1 MMSFLSRVGSGHMS
15 TPATESTANNGNDAI
30 IESITCPIT
39 GMPMTDPVQGPDG
52 HTYERS
58 AITEWLNRNPTSPQT
73 REPMQ
78 VSQLKVNASIRFLCD
93 KYHRG
98 EFGQVTTSRPTPKI
112 SSEHI
117 KINHTQHTDSS
128 KKNIMISFNI
138 DNNTFPKEVE
148 HLSQDIVLCIDRSG
162 SMSTSVEAK
171 DADGKQLEAGFS
183 VQDIVNHAAKTV
195 VKTLNTTSRLAI
207 IVFDNE
213 IEILFDLKPM
223 TEMNQSQAIAKITD
237 IKPRGQTN
245 IYGAIEK
252 AIEIL
257 DNRDDKSSNGAII
270 MLTDGIPN
278 ISPARGEVE
287 TLKKLRVKKNFT
299 APIYTFGFGYNL
311 QHGLLYNIAKCA
323 NGANGHIPDGGMIAT
338 VFCNFIGTI
347 LTTVAMNLQLHIHT
361 PGVTLMGD
369 YISNYNTE
377 LETTIYDLGTVQ
389 YQQSRDIVFNLG
401 NAEQVKYCFSYK
413 IGGASY
419 CSETFDITPSALDVS
434 TKFNTEYLR
443 YKLVENIRTLI
454 NYASCGDFTATNT
467 LINQFEQI
475 LKSAQSNPNIIGMIN
490 NLSDDGTGQ
499 GQIKMA
505 STNSTYFKRWG
516 EFYLDQLSRS
526 LNQQIK
532 PNFKDTACLFG
543 GSVFND
549 IVDKASDIFDSLP
562 PPTPSNLSTSYYG
575 SGYRSATSTPAPVV
589 NMSVFNDPNGG
600 CFTGDSVI
608 LLANG
613 DKKLVKDLVKGDRV
627 MTLKDP
633 YGLKHGLSSAN
644 VVCILKTITTGNVKL
659 VTTPKGLKITPWH
672 PIIAHGIW
680 TYPSNIFESNIES
693 CNEIYTIMLD
703 NYHTFNLNGSW
714 VIGIGH
720 NYKLGILNHEY
731 FGTND
736 IITDLMNMPSWD
748 TGIVTINTSQY
759 TRDYATN
766 NIIGIRSTHS
776 TINTNNISPYTPVNM
791 TNRKVVVI

>member
-1 MMSFLSRVGSGHMS
+1 MSLLSRVGSGRMS
-15 TPATESTANNGNDAI
+15 TPATESTNNGNDAI

-98 EFGQVTTSRPTPKI
+98 EFGQATTSRPAPKI

-128 KKNIMISFNI
+128 KKNLMISFNI
-138 DNNTFPKEVE
+138 DNDTFPKQVE

-162 SMSTSVEAK
+162 SMQTSVEAK
-171 DADGKQLEAGFS
+171 DADGNQLEAGFS

-195 VKTLNTTSRLAI
+195 AKTLNSTSRLAI

-223 TEMNQSQAIAKITD
+223 TEMNQSQAIAKIAS
-237 IKPRGQTN
+237 IQPRGQTN

-257 DNRDDKSSNGAII
+257 DTRDDKSNNGAII

-287 TLKKLRVKKNFT
+287 TLKKLRIKKNFT

-311 QHGLLYNIAKCA
+311 QRGLLYDIAKCA

-347 LTTVAMNLQLHIHT
+347 LTTVAMNLQLHVYT

-369 YISNYNTE
+369 YISNYNSE

-401 NAEQVKYCFSYK
+401 HAQQVKYCFSYK

-419 CSETFDITPSALDVS
+419 QSETFDITPSTLDIS
-434 TKFNTEYLR
+434 SKFNTEYLR

-454 NYASCGDFTATNT
+454 NYASCGDHTAAGN
-467 LINQFEQI
+467 LIDQFEQT

-505 STNSTYFKRWG
+505 STNQTYFRRWG
-516 EFYLDQLSRS
+516 EYYLDQLSRS

-543 GSVFND
+543 GSIFNN

-562 PPTPSNLSTSYYG
+562 PPTPSNISRSQYG
-575 SGYRSATSTPAPVV
+575 SSYRSLGSTPAPVV

-600 CFTGDSVI
+600 CFTGDAII

-644 VVCILKTITTGNVKL
+644 VVCILKTITTGKINL

-680 TYPSNIFESNIES
+680 THPSNIFESNIES
-693 CNEIYTIMLD
+693 CDAIYTIMLD
-703 NYHTFNLNGSW
+703 NYHTFNLNGYW

-720 NYKLGILNHEY
+720 NYKIGILAHEY

-748 TGIVTINTSQY
+748 TGIVTIHTSQY
-759 TRDYATN
+759 TRDYTTN
-766 NIIGIRSTHS
+766 NIIGIRSNNY
-776 TINTNNISPYTPVNM
+776 TIKNNAVNPYTPVNM

>member
-1 MMSFLSRVGSGHMS
+1 MMSFLSRVGSGRMS
-15 TPATESTANNGNDAI
+15 TPATESTTNNGNDAI

-98 EFGQVTTSRPTPKI
+98 EFGQATTSRPAPKI
-112 SSEHI
+112 TSEHI

-128 KKNIMISFNI
+128 KKNLMISFNV
-138 DNNTFPKEVE
+138 DNDTFPKNVE
-148 HLSQDIVLCIDRSG
+148 HLPQDIVLCIDRSG
-162 SMSTSVEAK
+162 SMQTSVEAK
-171 DADGKQLEAGFS
+171 DADGNQLEAGFS

-195 VKTLNTTSRLAI
+195 AKTLNPKSRLAI

-223 TEMNQSQAIAKITD
+223 TEMNQSQAIAKIAD
-237 IKPRGQTN
+237 ISPRGQTN

-257 DNRDDKSSNGAII
+257 DTRDDKSNNGAII

-311 QHGLLYNIAKCA
+311 QRGLLYDIAKCA

-369 YISNYNTE
+369 YISNVNTE

-389 YQQSRDIVFNLG
+389 YQQSRDILFNLG
-401 NAEQVKYCFSYK
+401 DAKQVKYCFSYK

-419 CSETFDITPSALDVS
+419 CSETFDITPSTLDVS
-434 TKFNTEYLR
+434 SKFNTEYLR
-443 YKLVENIRTLI
+443 CKLVENIRTLI
-454 NYASCGDFTATNT
+454 NYASCGDYTATHN
-467 LINQFEQI
+467 LVDRFEQI
-475 LKSAQSNPNIIGMIN
+475 LKSAQPNPTIIGMIQ

-505 STNSTYFKRWG
+505 STNPEYFKRWG
-516 EFYLDQLSRS
+516 EYYLDQLSRA
-526 LNQQIK
+526 LLLQIK
-532 PNFKDTACLFG
+532 PNFKDTACQFG
-543 GSVFND
+543 GDVFNS

-562 PPTPSNLSTSYYG
+562 PPTPSNISRSHYS
-575 SGYRSATSTPAPVV
+575 SGYRNASSTPTPVV
-589 NMSVFNDPNGG
+589 NMSMFNDPNGG
-600 CFTGDSVI
+600 CFTGDAVI
-608 LLANG
+608 RLSDG
-613 DKKLVKDLVKGDRV
+613 SKKLVKDLVKGDQV

-633 YGLKHGLSSAN
+633 YSLNHGLSSAN
-644 VVCILKTITTGNVKL
+644 VVCILKTITTGNIKL
-659 VTTPKGLKITPWH
+659 VTTPNGLKITPWH
-672 PIIAHGIW
+672 PIISHGIW
-680 TYPSNIFESNIES
+680 CHPCNVAETKTEA
-693 CNEIYTIMLD
+693 CNEIYTILLD
-703 NYHTFNLNGSW
+703 KYHTFNLNGSW

-720 NYKLGILNHEY
+720 NYKIGILGHEY
-731 FGTND
+731 FGTDDIVND
-736 IITDLMNMPSWD
+736 LKSMSSWD
-748 TGIVTINTSQY
+748 SGIVTINSSQY
-759 TRDYATN
+759 VRDYSTK
-766 NIIGIRSTHS
+766 NIIGIKSNQYTA
-776 TINTNNISPYTPVNM
+776 TTDLNTPVYV
-791 TNRKVVVI
+791 TNRKVVAI

>member
-1 MMSFLSRVGSGHMS
+1 MMSLLSRVGSGRMS
-15 TPATESTANNGNDAI
+15 TPATESTNNNTGNDAI

-93 KYHRG
+93 KYHKG

-112 SSEHI
+112 TSEHI
-117 KINHTQHTDSS
+117 KVNHTQHTDSS

-138 DNNTFPKEVE
+138 DNDTFPKDVE
-148 HLSQDIVLCIDRSG
+148 HLPQDIVIAIDRSG
-162 SMSTSVEAK
+162 SMTQSVEAK

-183 VQDIVNHAAKTV
+183 VQDIVNHAAKTIA
-195 VKTLNTTSRLAI
+195 KTLNPTSRLAI
-207 IVFDNE
+207 IVFDNQ

-223 TEMNQSQAIAKITD
+223 SQMNQSQAIAQIAD

-257 DNRDDKSSNGAII
+257 DIRDDKSNNSAII
-270 MLTDGIPN
+270 MLTDGVPN

-287 TLKKLRVKKNFT
+287 TLKKLRIKKNFT

-311 QHGLLYNIAKCA
+311 QRGLLYDIAKYA

-347 LTTVAMNLQLHIHT
+347 LTTVAMNLQLHIYT

-369 YISNYNTE
+369 YISNYNSE
-377 LETTIYDLGTVQ
+377 FETTIYDLGTVQ

-401 NAEQVKYCFSYK
+401 DTQQVKYCFSYK
-413 IGGASY
+413 IGGAPY
-419 CSETFDITPSALDVS
+419 KSETFDITPSTLDIS
-434 TKFNTEYLR
+434 SKFNTEYLR
-443 YKLVENIRTLI
+443 YKLVENIRTLL
-454 NYASCGDFTATNT
+454 NYASYGDYTAAGN
-467 LINQFEQI
+467 LIDQFEST
-475 LKSAQSNPNIIGMIN
+475 LKSAESNFNIIGMIH

-505 STNSTYFKRWG
+505 STNPTYFKRWG
-516 EFYLDQLSRS
+516 EYYLDQLSRA
-526 LNQQIK
+526 LLLQIK

-543 GSVFND
+543 GDVFNS

-562 PPTPSNLSTSYYG
+562 PPTPSNISTSNYG
-575 SGYRSATSTPAPVV
+575 SGYRSAGSTPAPVV
-589 NMSVFNDPNGG
+589 NMSAYNDPHGG
-600 CFTGDSVI
+600 CFTGDATII
-608 LLANG
+608 LA
-613 DKKLVKDLVKGDRV
+613 DKSKKLVKDLIPGDQV
-627 MTLKDP
+627 LSLTDP
-633 YGLKHGLSSAN
+633 YGLKLGFASATII
-644 VVCILKTITTGNVKL
+644 CILKTTTNGYNNL
-659 VTTPKGLKITPWH
+659 VTTENGLKITPYH
-672 PIIAHGIW
+672 PIISRGVW
-680 TYPSNIFESNIES
+680 VYPTNIYETKSEKCS
-693 CNEIYTIMLD
+693 EVYTILLD

-720 NYKLGILNHEY
+720 NYKAGILAHDY
-731 FGTND
+731 FGSDNIIKDLMKHND
-736 IITDLMNMPSWD
+736 WHTGIIT
-748 TGIVTINTSQY
+748 ITSSQFE
-759 TRDYATN
+759 RDYITN
-766 NIIGIRSTHS
+766 EICG
-776 TINTNNISPYTPVNM
+776 INTNTINNNTINITQQP
-791 TNRKVVVI
+791 IAII

>member
-1 MMSFLSRVGSGHMS
+1 MSLLSRVGSGRMS
-15 TPATESTANNGNDAI
+15 TPATESTNNNTDNDAI
-30 IESITCPIT
+30 IESISCPIT
-39 GMPMTDPVQGPDG
+39 GMPMTDPVQGTDG

-58 AITEWLNRNPTSPQT
+58 AIVEWLRRNPTSPQT
-73 REPMQ
+73 RESMLI
-78 VSQLKVNASIRFLCD
+78 STLKVNASIRFLCD

-98 EFGQVTTSRPTPKI
+98 EFGQATTSRPPPKI
-112 SSEHI
+112 TSEHI

-128 KKNIMISFNI
+128 KKNLMISFNI
-138 DNNTFPKEVE
+138 DNDTFPKDVE
-148 HLSQDIVLCIDRSG
+148 HLPQDIVLCIDRSG
-162 SMSTSVEAK
+162 SMTQSVEAK

-195 VKTLNTTSRLAI
+195 AKTLNPTSRLAI
-207 IVFDNE
+207 IVFDNQ

-223 TEMNQSQAIAKITD
+223 SQMNQSQAIAKIAD

-257 DNRDDKSSNGAII
+257 DIRDDKSKNSAII
-270 MLTDGIPN
+270 FLTDGVPN

-287 TLKKLRVKKNFT
+287 TLKKLRIKKNFT

-311 QHGLLYNIAKCA
+311 QRGLLYDIAKCA

-347 LTTVAMNLQLHIHT
+347 LTTVAMNLQLHIYT
-361 PGVTLMGD
+361 PDITLMGD
-369 YISNYNTE
+369 YISNYNSE

-401 NAEQVKYCFSYK
+401 DAQQVKYCFSYK

-419 CSETFDITPSALDVS
+419 CSETFDTTPSTLDVS
-434 TKFNTEYLR
+434 SKFNTEYLR

-454 NYASCGDFTATNT
+454 NYASCRDLTAATN
-467 LINQFEQI
+467 LIDQFEQI

-490 NLSDDGTGQ
+490 NLSDDGSGQ

-505 STNSTYFKRWG
+505 STNLTYFKRWG

-562 PPTPSNLSTSYYG
+562 PPTPSNMYTG
-575 SGYRSATSTPAPVV
+575 SAPAPVV

-600 CFTGDSVI
+600 CFTGDATII
-608 LLANG
+608 LA
-613 DKKLVKDLVKGDRV
+613 DKSKKLVKDLNPGDRV
-627 MTLKDP
+627 LSLTDP
-633 YGLKHGLSSAN
+633 YGLKLGFASATI
-644 VVCILKTITTGNVKL
+644 VCILKTTTTNGYNNL
-659 VTTPKGLKITPWH
+659 VTTENGLKITPYH
-672 PIIAHGIW
+672 PIISRGVW
-680 TYPSNIFESNIES
+680 VYPTNIYETKSEKCS
-693 CNEIYTIMLD
+693 EVYTILLD

-720 NYKLGILNHEY
+720 NYKVGILAHDY
-731 FGTND
+731 FGSDKIIKDLMEHND
-736 IITDLMNMPSWD
+736 WHTGIIT
-748 TGIVTINTSQY
+748 ITSSQFQ
-759 TRDYATN
+759 RDCITN
-766 NIIGIRSTHS
+766 EICG
-776 TINTNNISPYTPVNM
+776 INTNTINNNTINITQQP
-791 TNRKVVVI
+791 IAII